1 MLRLVNKLVVCT
13 LLASSFGVASNVARA
28 TDYGDLWW
36 NPAESGWG
44 MQTAHQVDSMFI
56 TFYVFGANGLPT
68 WFTALTFATTPRGST
83 FTGTL
88 IATTGPYY
96 GGPFAPAAVNRN
108 AGTVTFQAL
117 SPTAA
122 TVTYTV
128 DGVTVTK
135 SVQRLT
141 LATLNLSGS
150 YVGSF
155 LSVQH
160 SCTNPAANGTLFN
173 GSGQF
178 TIVHNPAA
186 PQVTI
191 TAVLSDNI
199 VSFTCTYQGNYSQ
212 LGRIGSIQGTYQCT
226 SGQAGTWNANEIE
239 LSTLGGILGRYSATN
254 IAPGCQI
261 TGGFGGLKPSN

>member
-1 MLRLVNKLVVCT
+1 MRRFISKLSACVLFALSLGVVPN
-13 LLASSFGVASNVARA
+13 LARA

-44 MQTAHQVDSMFI
+44 MQTAHQANTMFI
-56 TFYVFGANGLPT
+56 TFYVFGPTGTPT
-68 WFTALTFATTPRGST
+68 WFTALTTATTPNGST

-88 IATTGPYY
+88 YASTGSYY
-96 GGPFAPAAVNRN
+96 GVPYVAGPPART
-108 AGTVTFQAL
+108 AGTVTFQAT
-117 SPTAA
+117 SPTTA
-122 TVTYTV
+122 TVTYTA

-135 SVQRLT
+135 SIQRFL
-141 LATLNLSGS
+141 LANLNLSGA
-150 YVGSF
+150 YIGSF
-155 LSVQH
+155 LSAQH
-160 SCTNPAANGTLFN
+160 NCTNPAANGTLFN

-178 TIVHNPAA
+178 TIVHNPPA

-191 TAVLSDNI
+191 TAILSDNI
-199 VSFTCTYQGNYSQ
+199 VNFTCTYQGTYSQ

-254 IAPGCQI
+254 VAPGCQI
-261 TGGFGGLKPSN
+261 TGGFGGLKQ